1 MPIDIEALLKP
12 IPGENPSGAD
22 LRYHTL
28 TDQIREARRSEDELN
43 QGVWRRDVKTADYA
57 QVIKLSREALTKHS
71 KDLQIAA
78 WLTEA
83 LLHQEQLAGLSQ
95 GLQLISRLLET
106 FWDTVY
112 PPIDE
117 DGDLEYRA
125 TPLRWVG
132 SQLDSAIRSV
142 PLTIT
147 GHNWYQYR
155 ESRGIPSEDDARMD
169 LAKQQRRNDAQAEG
183 LVMPEEFDK
192 GFETTPAAFS
202 EKLYD
207 ELTQVLEFVQ
217 TFGAWC
223 DDKFADAAPDF
234 GPLRTSL
241 EEMQQTA
248 RMLLM
253 KKTGGQSA
261 AQPAQ
266 PAIAAQA
273 SDWQNGPPANTGNDW
288 QNVTPADPNAWQNVA
303 ASPGNDWQN
312 AAAAVAVAPAP
323 VSQPSPRI
331 AAGPEPISAE
341 DAIGRAL
348 LAARYLRRELPYSPM
363 PYLIPRALRFGEL
376 RATGGVPDPMFL
388 AAPPSEVR
396 VELKQLAT
404 QGAWDQLRE
413 KAEEAAGL
421 PCGRAWLDVQRYAW
435 TACFN
440 SGAQLPAQA
449 IISELRTL
457 VADFPQITQWTLA
470 DDTPT
475 ANPETVQ
482 WMQQNGVFPPPS
494 APVVESQPPP
504 PPPVQWHPTPE
515 ATNGEPAPP
524 DAYELAMEAAR
535 TGRIEEALTL
545 LAREAAQES
554 SGRGK
559 FMRKAQ
565 LAQVCLAA
573 GHDDIGRPILQELA
587 TEIEERGL
595 EDWEDSDLIASP
607 LALLYRCYAPNGDG
621 DGEERRKLYARICR
635 LDPARALTL
644 PR

>member
-28 TDQIREARRSEDELN
+28 TDQIKEARRSEDELN
-43 QGVWRRDVKTADYA
+43 QGVWRRDVKTADYG
-57 QVIKLSREALTKHS
+57 QVIKLSKEALTKHS
-71 KDLQIAA
+71 KDLQISA

-95 GLQLISRLLET
+95 GLLLNSRLLDT
-106 FWDTVY
+106 FWETLY

-125 TPLRWVG
+125 TPLRWIG

-142 PLTIT
+142 PLTMA
-147 GHNWYQYR
+147 GHTWYEYR
-155 ESRGIPSEDDARMD
+155 ESRGIPSEDDSRMD
-169 LAKQQRRNDAQAEG
+169 LAKQQRRNEAQAEG
-183 LVMPEEFDK
+183 RVTPEEFDK
-192 GFETTPAAFS
+192 GLETTPVAFS
-202 EKLYD
+202 QKLYD
-207 ELTQVLEFVQ
+207 ELTQLIEFVQ
-217 TFGAWC
+217 TFSAAC
-223 DDKFADAAPDF
+223 DEKFADASPDF
-234 GPLRTSL
+234 GPMRGSL

-248 RMLLM
+248 RLLLM

-261 AQPAQ
+261 QPAQ
-266 PAIAAQA
+266 PAAAA
-273 SDWQNGPPANTGNDW
+273 PGKDWQNTAAADPNNW
-288 QNVTPADPNAWQNVA
+288 QNAAADPNAWQTA
-303 ASPGNDWQN
+303 AGQPSGNDWQN
-312 AAAAVAVAPAP
+312 AATAAAVAPAP
-323 VSQPSPRI
+323 VSQAGPRVS
-331 AAGPEPISAE
+331 AGPEPISAD
-341 DAIGRAL
+341 DAIARAL
-348 LAARYLRRELPYSPM
+348 SAARYLRRELPFSPM

-376 RATGGVPDPMFL
+376 RSTGGVPDPMFL
-388 AAPPSEVR
+388 AAPPSEIR
-396 VELKQLAT
+396 VELKQLAL

-421 PCGRAWLDVQRYAW
+421 PCGRAWLDLQRYAW

-449 IISELRTL
+449 IVSELRAL
-457 VADFPQITQWTLA
+457 VADFPQIAEWTLA

-482 WMQQNGVFPPPS
+482 WMQQNGVFP
-494 APVVESQPPP
+494 APAAAVIETQPPP
-504 PPPVQWHPTPE
+504 PPVEWRPAPASVE
-515 ATNGEPAPP
+515 AANGEPSPP
-524 DAYELAMEAAR
+524 DAYQLAMEAAR
-535 TGRIEEALTL
+535 GGRIEEALTL

-587 TEIEERGL
+587 QEIEQRRL

-607 LALLYRCYAPNGDG
+607 LALLYRCFAPNGDG
-621 DGEERRKLYARICR
+621 EGDERRKLYARICR